1 MTNQIPF
8 LRRAGAS
15 CAGGRSLRTTLVN
28 LVCIAVVALTAAAC
42 VRDESN
48 PDSAQAATGADG
60 GGSTTGGGTTTGGGA
75 GGGATTPPDDQMP
88 DPVDP
93 DPPMEPPPLAD
104 QALFEQTLYPHLTD
118 PNNFCVGCHGQTQI
132 PTFAVSDATAAY
144 NQVVAQQKVD
154 LNNPAQSRIYL
165 RPAVDR
171 HNCGGDATCDRIAAD
186 FLTAIQNWAGQAMPA
201 IPPSGTAILSATTT
215 LADGLSSA
223 GNRVEDAEIA
233 LFTFS
238 EGSGDVTMD
247 TSGFGTPMTLQ
258 ITGMEWVEG
267 GLHNINGKAQANLA
281 DSQKLFN
288 AITPVGE
295 YTVEAWLVPDNTTQD
310 GPARI
315 VSYSSSTTVRNF
327 ALGQNAI
334 YYQLRNRTST
344 SDNNGNPALEALEPQ
359 VDTVLQHVVTTFDA
373 DVGRKVYINGQ
384 LAIEEDLPDTLAWT
398 DDQIFVIGNE
408 VTDNRTWQGILNLVA
423 IHNRALTG
431 AEVAQNFQAGA
442 GNFTTLRFDISS
454 TVGGQSFVE
463 FRAAPLDSASYVFVE
478 PTLVSDVAPLRVKNI
493 RIGVNGNIPI
503 AAQSFRRVDVTAM
516 QSGAL
521 LSPLGAV
528 IPIAMGPDADV
539 FHLEFEELGSRF
551 GLAESIA
558 PSAPPAPV
566 PDVPEPLIGV
576 RTFSQIDSTMATLT
590 GIDKGNA
597 TVAQRFTDLR
607 DSLPATNDPLAFS
620 SAQQIAIQQLA
631 TTYCGEIV
639 NDAGACSGF
648 FGTCAIDQNAKDAVA
663 TTLYDAFVGQ
673 NIATQPGAT
682 QFTTEIVRMI
692 DDLGCAAG
700 CTGAAAQT
708 ALQAT
713 CAATLSSGAVTFN

>member
-1 MTNQIPF
+1 M
-8 LRRAGAS
+8 
-15 CAGGRSLRTTLVN
+15 TLVN
-28 LVCIAVVALTAAAC
+28 LICIAVLALTATAC

-48 PDSAQAATGADG
+48 PDSTQAAAGTGTDTG
-60 GGSTTGGGTTTGGGA
+60 GGGTTTGGGTGT
-75 GGGATTPPDDQMP
+75 GGGTDVPPGDQMP
-88 DPVDP
+88 APVDP
-93 DPPMEPPPLAD
+93 NPPMDPPALAD
-104 QALFEQTLYPHLTD
+104 QVLFEQTLYPLLTD
-118 PNNFCVGCHGQTQI
+118 PNNFCVGCHGLAQI
-132 PTFAVSDATAAY
+132 PTFAVSDVTAAY
-144 NQVVAQQKVD
+144 NQVVSQQKVD
-154 LNNPAQSRIYL
+154 LVNPGLSRIYL

-171 HNCGGDATCDRIAAD
+171 HNCGGVDTCDRIAAD
-186 FLTAIQNWAGQAMPA
+186 FLLAIQDWASQAMPA
-201 IPPSGTAILSATTT
+201 IPPSGTAIMSATTT
-215 LADGLSSA
+215 LADGIANGSS
-223 GNRVEDAEIA
+223 RVEDAQIA

-247 TSGFGTPMTLQ
+247 TSGFGAPITLQ

-267 GLHNINGKAQANLA
+267 GLHNTSGKAQASLA
-281 DSQKLFN
+281 DSQKLFD

-295 YTVEAWLVPDNTTQD
+295 YSVEAWLIPDNTTQD

-344 SDNNGNPALEALEPQ
+344 SNANGNPALEALEPQ

-384 LAIEEDLPDTLAWT
+384 LALEEDLPDTLAWT
-398 DDQIFVIGNE
+398 NDQIFVIGNE
-408 VTDNRTWQGILNLVA
+408 VTDNRTWQGVLNLVA

-442 GNFTTLRFDISS
+442 GEFTTLSFNVSDI
-454 TVGGQSFVE
+454 VGGQSFVQ
-463 FRAAPLDSASYVFVE
+463 FRAAPLDSGSYVFVE
-478 PTLVSDVAPLRVKNI
+478 PTLISDVTPLRVKNI
-493 RIGVNGNIPI
+493 RIGVNGNVPI
-503 AAQSFRRVDVTAM
+503 AAQTFRRVDLTAM

-528 IPIAMGPDADV
+528 IPIATGPDTDV
-539 FHLEFEELGSRF
+539 FHLEFEELGNRF

-558 PSAPPAPV
+558 PSAPPGPV
-566 PDVPEPLIGV
+566 PDVPEPAIGV
-576 RTFSQIDSTMATLT
+576 RTFSQVNSTMASLT
-590 GIDKGNA
+590 GIDPGNA
-597 TVAQRFTDLR
+597 TVAQRFAELR
-607 DSLPATNDPLAFS
+607 DSLPSTNDVLAFS

-631 TTYCGEIV
+631 TTYCGEIA
-639 NDAGACSGF
+639 NNAGTCSGF
-648 FGTCAIDQNAKDAVA
+648 FGTCAIDGNAKDSVA
-663 TTLYDAFVGQ
+663 TTLYDAFIGQ
-673 NIATQPGAT
+673 NIATQPAAAG
-682 QFTTEIVRMI
+682 FTSEIVRMI

-700 CTGAAAQT
+700 CTGATAQT